1 VPEPLGIGPG
11 EEVPAL
17 DHHVDGEHE
26 LVAGRHAQHRR
37 VVAHAHDDAGIARR
51 PVEEPL
57 DQLEFAEFGHCA
69 RAGRHA
75 GASARAR
82 PTRPRVRDLGSRS
95 RAASLSSTPFT

>member
-1 VPEPLGIGPG
+1 MPEPLGIGPG

-26 LVAGRHAQHRR
+26 LVARRHTQHRG
-37 VVAHAHDDAGIARR
+37 VVAHADDDAGIARR

-69 RAGRHA
+69 RAGAAPARQR
-75 GASARAR
+75 GAPDSAARAAIS
-82 PTRPRVRDLGSRS
+82 GSRS